1 MSKTGAFSPADV
13 PETNYTQLPE
23 PLRQQQL
30 KRFNRRLGDHA
41 GLKNFGV
48 VLTRIV
54 PGGQSSFRHAH
65 SHQDEFVYVLEGS
78 PTLEANGGE
87 QQMKPGECVGFPAG
101 TGDAHRF
108 HRQWESFGVPDF
120 GGVATE
126 RQMGFGD
133 AHRQP
138 VVTQCTDSF
147 QIFLRCPAELDFAGA
162 VNGAGKHIAPGAVFL
177 CSPAARYVNGTVLAV
192 DGGFLAG

>member
-78 PTLEANGGE
+78 PILEANGGE

-108 HRQWESFGVPDF
+108 LNRTEKDVLLLVVGDRTAGDTASYPDVDLHGVMGPD
-120 GGVATE
+120 G
-126 RQMGFGD
+126 RY
-133 AHRQP
+133 R
-138 VVTQCTDSF
+138 
-147 QIFLRCPAELDFAGA
+147 FLHKD
-162 VNGAGKHIAPGAVFL
+162 
-177 CSPAARYVNGTVLAV
+177 GTPY
-192 DGGFLAG
+192 